1 MSHIAN
7 QIAKGKSPMI
17 EESQSNVENQN
28 KRKSI
33 VVEVEESV
41 DAIPKKRYKCVHCEK
56 SFDTPQAI
64 GGHYRIHKNER
75 NEKPR
80 ATPSSRGKER
90 FSTEK
95 CKIAMANIDAWFKA
109 NRTNYPQV
117 KEADQKGAKPDF
129 ANSVAD
135 DGKET

>member
-7 QIAKGKSPMI
+7 QSAKGKAPMI
-17 EESQSNVENQN
+17 EESQSNVETQS

-33 VVEVEESV
+33 VVEESV
-41 DAIPKKRYKCVHCEK
+41 DAIQKKRYKCIYCEK
-56 SFDTPQAI
+56 SFDTPQGL
-64 GGHYRIHKNER
+64 GGHYRSHKNER
-75 NEKPR
+75 NVKPR

-95 CKIAMANIDAWFKA
+95 CKVVMANIDAWFKA

-117 KEADQKGAKPDF
+117 KEADQK
-129 ANSVAD
+129 
-135 DGKET
+135 